1 MIAGISY
8 YHIFQYF
15 LIYSF
20 LGWCTEVIYAAVAE
34 GRIVNR
40 GFLNGPVCPIYGF
53 GILAV
58 FGTVNTGLSRYGTS
72 SLYKNLLLIFLCG
85 MALTTM
91 IELFGGW
98 ALDKL
103 FHARWWDYSDKP
115 LNFHGYICLQFSLLW
130 GIGIVLVVEVLHPLI
145 AATLDRIMPETVGW
159 SLMYFLYIVYAADT
173 MLSVMI
179 MVGLYKRL
187 AELDEMQKKM
197 RVVSNT
203 LSDGIGR
210 SALETAQ
217 YIGEAKV
224 QAALAKAEAMD
235 SLSAVKA
242 EAVDSLSAAKAG
254 AVDSLSAV
262 TIGAMDGLS
271 AAKAGA
277 VDGLNAV
284 KNGAID
290 GISAVTTGAA
300 DGLSAVKNGAVDSL
314 SAVKNGAIDGISAVQ
329 STGEKGMES
338 LKKQYVRKK
347 AALSRMVRSTRY
359 FGAGRMLRAFP
370 QMQHRKYRELLDL
383 LKKEAEEG
391 EGTECTE

>member
-20 LGWCTEVIYAAVAE
+20 LGWCTEVAYAAVCE
-34 GRIVNR
+34 GRVINR

-58 FGTVNTGLSRYGTS
+58 FGTINTGLSRFGTGS
-72 SLYKNLLLIFLCG
+72 SYTNLLLIFLCG

-98 ALDKL
+98 ALDRL
-103 FHARWWDYSDKP
+103 FHASWWDYSDKP
-115 LNFHGYICLQFSLLW
+115 FNFHGYICLQFSLLW

-145 AATLDRIMPETVGW
+145 AATFDRILPETVGW
-159 SLMYFLYIVYAADT
+159 PLMYFLYIVYASDT

-179 MVGLYKRL
+179 MVGLNKRL
-187 AELDEMQKKM
+187 AELDEMQKRM

-210 SALETAQ
+210 SALGTAQ

-235 SLSAVKA
+235 SLSAAKAEAVDSLSAVKA
-242 EAVDSLSAAKAG
+242 EAVDSLSAVATG
-254 AVDSLSAV
+254 AVDSLCAV
-262 TIGAMDGLS
+262 
-271 AAKAGA
+271 KAGA
-277 VDGLNAV
+277 VDGLSAV
-284 KNGAID
+284 KAGA
-290 GISAVTTGAA
+290 V
-300 DGLSAVKNGAVDSL
+300 DGLSAVKEGAVDSL
-314 SAVKNGAIDGISAVQ
+314 SAVKNGALDSISAVQ
-329 STGEKGMES
+329 SSGEKRLES
-338 LKKQYVRKK
+338 LKKQYSRKT
-347 AALSRMVRSTRY
+347 AALSRMVRGTRY
-359 FGAGRMLRAFP
+359 FGAGRLLRAFP
-370 QMQHRKYRELLDL
+370 QMRHRKYRELLDK
-383 LKKEAEEG
+383 LKKDAEEG
-391 EGTECTE
+391 ETIE

>member
-20 LGWCTEVIYAAVAE
+20 LGWCTEVAYAAVCE
-34 GRIVNR
+34 GRVVNR

-58 FGTVNTGLSRYGTS
+58 FGTINTGLSRFGTGS
-72 SLYKNLLLIFLCG
+72 SYTNLLLIFLCG

-98 ALDKL
+98 ALDRL
-103 FHARWWDYSDKP
+103 FHASWWDYSDKP
-115 LNFHGYICLQFSLLW
+115 FNFHGYICLQFSLLW
-130 GIGIVLVVEVLHPLI
+130 GIGIVLIVEVLHPLI
-145 AATLDRIMPETVGW
+145 AATFDRIMPETVGW
-159 SLMYFLYIVYAADT
+159 PLMYFLYIVYASDT

-179 MVGLYKRL
+179 MVGLNKRL
-187 AELDEMQKKM
+187 AELDEMQKRM

-210 SALETAQ
+210 SALGTAQ

-224 QAALAKAEAMD
+224 QAALAKAEAIDSLSAAKAEAVD

-242 EAVDSLSAAKAG
+242 EAVDSLSAVATGAVDSLSAVKAG

-262 TIGAMDGLS
+262 
-271 AAKAGA
+271 KAGA
-277 VDGLNAV
+277 VDGL
-284 KNGAID
+284 
-290 GISAVTTGAA
+290 
-300 DGLSAVKNGAVDSL
+300 SAVKEGAVDSL
-314 SAVKNGAIDGISAVQ
+314 SAVKNGALDSISAVQ
-329 STGEKGMES
+329 SSGEKRLES
-338 LKKQYVRKK
+338 LKKQYSRKT
-347 AALSRMVRSTRY
+347 AALSRMVRGTRY
-359 FGAGRMLRAFP
+359 FGAGRLLRAFP
-370 QMQHRKYRELLDL
+370 QMRHRKYRELLDK
-383 LKKEAEEG
+383 LKKDAEEG
-391 EGTECTE
+391 EVMEWTERQ

>member
-1 MIAGISY
+1 MIAGNSY

-20 LGWCTEVIYAAVAE
+20 LGWCTEVAYAAVCE
-34 GRIVNR
+34 GRVVNR

-58 FGTVNTGLSRYGTS
+58 FGAINTGLSRFGTGS
-72 SLYKNLLLIFLCG
+72 SYTNLLLIFMCG

-91 IELFGGW
+91 IELLGGW
-98 ALDKL
+98 ALDKI
-103 FHARWWDYSDKP
+103 FHARWWDYSDRP
-115 LNFHGYICLQFSLLW
+115 FNFHGYICLQFSLLW

-145 AATLDRIMPETVGW
+145 AATFDRILPETVGW
-159 SLMYFLYIVYAADT
+159 PLMYFLYIVYAADT

-179 MVGLYKRL
+179 MVGLNKRL

-210 SALETAQ
+210 SALGTAQ

-224 QAALAKAEAMD
+224 QAALAKAVAIDSLNAVKAEAVD

-242 EAVDSLSAAKAG
+242 EAVDSLSTVATGAVDSLSAVKAG

-262 TIGAMDGLS
+262 
-271 AAKAGA
+271 KAGA
-277 VDGLNAV
+277 VD
-284 KNGAID
+284 
-290 GISAVTTGAA
+290 S
-300 DGLSAVKNGAVDSL
+300 LSAVKAGAVDSL
-314 SAVKNGAIDGISAVQ
+314 SAVKNGAMDGISAVQ
-329 STGEKGMES
+329 SSGEKGLES
-338 LKKQYVRKK
+338 LKNQYNRKT
-347 AALSRMVRSTRY
+347 AALSRMVRGTRY
-359 FGAGRMLRAFP
+359 FGAGRLLRAFP
-370 QMQHRKYRELLDL
+370 QMQHRKYRELLDK
-383 LKKEAEEG
+383 LKKDAEEG
-391 EGTECTE
+391 ETKE

>member
-20 LGWCTEVIYAAVAE
+20 LGWCTEVAYAAVCE
-34 GRIVNR
+34 GRVVNR

-58 FGTVNTGLSRYGTS
+58 FGTINTGLSRFGTGS
-72 SLYKNLLLIFLCG
+72 SYTNLLLIFLCG

-98 ALDKL
+98 ALDRL
-103 FHARWWDYSDKP
+103 FHASWWDYSDKP
-115 LNFHGYICLQFSLLW
+115 FNFHGYICLQFSLLW

-145 AATLDRIMPETVGW
+145 AATFDRILPETVGW
-159 SLMYFLYIVYAADT
+159 PLMYFLYIVYASDT

-179 MVGLYKRL
+179 MVGLNKRL
-187 AELDEMQKKM
+187 AELDEMQKRM

-210 SALETAQ
+210 SALGTAQ

-224 QAALAKAEAMD
+224 QAALAKAEAIDSLSAAKAEAVD

-242 EAVDSLSAAKAG
+242 EAVDSLSAVATG
-254 AVDSLSAV
+254 AVDSLCAV
-262 TIGAMDGLS
+262 
-271 AAKAGA
+271 KAGA
-277 VDGLNAV
+277 VDGLSAV
-284 KNGAID
+284 KAGA
-290 GISAVTTGAA
+290 V
-300 DGLSAVKNGAVDSL
+300 DGLSAVKEGAVDSL
-314 SAVKNGAIDGISAVQ
+314 SAVKNGALDSISAVQ
-329 STGEKGMES
+329 SSGEKRLES
-338 LKKQYVRKK
+338 LKKQYSRKT
-347 AALSRMVRSTRY
+347 AALSRMVRGTRY
-359 FGAGRMLRAFP
+359 FGAGRLLRAFP
-370 QMQHRKYRELLDL
+370 QMRHRKYRELLDK
-383 LKKEAEEG
+383 LKKDAEEG
-391 EGTECTE
+391 KTIE